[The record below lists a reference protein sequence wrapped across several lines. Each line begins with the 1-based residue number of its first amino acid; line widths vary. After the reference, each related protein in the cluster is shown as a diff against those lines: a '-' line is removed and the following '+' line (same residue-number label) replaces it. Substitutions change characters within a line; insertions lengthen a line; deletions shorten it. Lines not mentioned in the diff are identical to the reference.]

1 MLGGNGAKNFD
12 KDSAFS
18 ALCSLDLSMALLSS
32 PDDAIGSKAIFTK
45 ADNLA
50 SKLNADTY

>member
-45 ADNLA
+45 AR
-50 SKLNADTY
+50 